1 MKKASWILLTIVG
14 ALMLL
19 ASLGSLFTAYRP
31 AAPDAL
37 TPEITLDALTAGNP
51 EAATAL
57 RARRGTA
64 ASFAAAYA
72 VLFLFVVLGSY
83 RHGDRWSWW
92 ALLCA
97 ALTLGV
103 LTAARVPLLGT
114 QAGVGASLTPLVIVV
129 VALLLDVRRI
139 SGSGPA

>member
-1 MKKASWILLTIVG
+1 MKKASWVLLTIVG
-14 ALMLL
+14 ALTLL
-19 ASLGSLFTAYRP
+19 LSLASLFTAYRP

-37 TPEITLDALTAGNP
+37 TPQITLDALTAGNP

-64 ASFAAAYA
+64 ASFAAAYS

-83 RHGDRWSWW
+83 RRGDRWSWW

-97 ALTLGV
+97 ALTLAV
-103 LTAARVPLLGT
+103 LMAARMPLLGT
-114 QAGVGASLTPLVIVV
+114 SAGIASGAIPLVIVV
-129 VALLLDVRRI
+129 IALLLDVRRV
-139 SGSGPA
+139 SGARTA